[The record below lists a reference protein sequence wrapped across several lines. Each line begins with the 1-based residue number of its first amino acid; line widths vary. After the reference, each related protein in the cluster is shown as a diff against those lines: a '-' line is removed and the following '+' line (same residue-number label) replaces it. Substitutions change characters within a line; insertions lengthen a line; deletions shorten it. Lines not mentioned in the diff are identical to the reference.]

1 VDGCG
6 KTLTPTGPV
15 IVNNPNPLTCQGTR
29 SYTWTYTDCAGNVRI
44 WSFTYTVVRLPF
56 GVPANGGATVNCPS
70 NTDVTPTPPAVFSN
84 CGEPLTPVLTSVSP
98 KPGCEGSR
106 NYTWTYTDCTGNSR
120 QWTFIYMVKIPDF
133 TVPADQTQTVE
144 CPFNVVVPTA
154 PVVYDA
160 CNNLLNPSGPV
171 ITSSSS
177 GMGCESSRKY
187 TWTYNDCTGRTHTWS
202 KTFNFAY
209 TADFFV
215 YPDGED
221 FVGCMLYV
229 VPPMPPPIYD
239 NCSQLL
245 KVTGPTI
252 TETLDPSG
260 CSGVRKYTF
269 IYTDCGGHSHPW
281 TYTYYANDNE
291 PPLGNCVSTSI
302 NNVNVT
308 NLACIEDVPCPDS
321 YNFSAKIAQMIAAG
335 SIYDLC
341 SGTNLNVELD
351 SWSALWQCSD
361 PDGDGIFNF
370 GRTFYFRISDQ
381 CGNEMPN
388 LCGVTYSGVCQPL
401 ETFLQEEWGNEGGE
415 PGNSTPGGFT
425 DLQTITTLLGQGPL
439 VIGGPNRSLT
449 LTNAQCLMNLVPG
462 IGFPAILGNCIQTN
476 CMGCNPAGTL
486 GMKNSLATN
495 TIAMILNNR
504 FNVQYHG
511 LTMNNIR
518 NQSLSCL
525 DIDPFIK
532 SCSESGN
539 PPTVSCKLV
548 LFESDGTAH
557 QFPYTIGGLIDMANL
572 YLDGNLMLTDGA
584 SSGYASAI
592 NNSITKVNAYWHN
605 GNTPTTC
612 DPSAGS
618 AVVAD
623 NGSDKAQP
631 SLPTGKLD
639 KRTSFSLAPNP
650 ANDEVTFQLAEL
662 PEAQVVSFEI
672 YNYMGQ
678 RLLRKEFGKVAYVN
692 ERVDLSGISAGLYIV
707 SVKAGVQRF
716 ERKLVVN
723 KD

>member
-1 VDGCG
+1 
-6 KTLTPTGPV
+6 
-15 IVNNPNPLTCQGTR
+15 
-29 SYTWTYTDCAGNVRI
+29 
-44 WSFTYTVVRLPF
+44 
-56 GVPANGGATVNCPS
+56 
-70 NTDVTPTPPAVFSN
+70 
-84 CGEPLTPVLTSVSP
+84 
-98 KPGCEGSR
+98 
-106 NYTWTYTDCTGNSR
+106 
-120 QWTFIYMVKIPDF
+120 
-133 TVPADQTQTVE
+133 
-144 CPFNVVVPTA
+144 
-154 PVVYDA
+154 
-160 CNNLLNPSGPV
+160 
-171 ITSSSS
+171 
-177 GMGCESSRKY
+177 
-187 TWTYNDCTGRTHTWS
+187 
-202 KTFNFAY
+202 
-209 TADFFV
+209 
-215 YPDGED
+215 
-221 FVGCMLYV
+221 
-229 VPPMPPPIYD
+229 
-239 NCSQLL
+239 
-245 KVTGPTI
+245 
-252 TETLDPSG
+252 
-260 CSGVRKYTF
+260 
-269 IYTDCGGHSHPW
+269 
-281 TYTYYANDNE
+281 
-291 PPLGNCVSTSI
+291 
-302 NNVNVT
+302 
-308 NLACIEDVPCPDS
+308 
-321 YNFSAKIAQMIAAG
+321 MIAAG
-335 SIYDLC
+335 NIFDLC
-341 SGTNLNVELD
+341 SGDDLNVELD

-439 VIGGPNRSLT
+439 AIGGPNRSLT

-476 CMGCNPAGTL
+476 CTGCNPAGTL

-495 TIAMILNNR
+495 TIALILNNR

-518 NQSLSCL
+518 NQGLSCL

-532 SCSESGN
+532 LCSESGN

-557 QFPYTIGGLIDMANL
+557 QFPYTIGGLLDMANF
-572 YLDGNLMLTDGA
+572 YLDGNLMLTGGA
-584 SSGYASAI
+584 SSGYANAI

-605 GNTPTTC
+605 GQTPTTC
-612 DPSAGS
+612 DQSAGS
-618 AVVAD
+618 AIVAD
-623 NGSDKAQP
+623 NSSDKAQP

-639 KRTSFSLAPNP
+639 KSTSFSLAPNP

-678 RLLRKEFGKVAYVN
+678 RLLRKEFGKVAFVN

-707 SVKAGVQRF
+707 SVKAGDQRF